1 MYLVKKKQQNV
12 CNNFVLDFSL
22 KTILPCCCDEKS
34 SQIKYLDKKNTTTK
48 WKGVIFAVRKK
59 YYSLPCLGTSFNLL
73 LFCKI
78 PDHIFLLL

>member
-34 SQIKYLDKKNTTTK
+34 SQIKYLD
-48 WKGVIFAVRKK
+48 RKK
-59 YYSLPCLGTSFNLL
+59 ILL
-73 LFCKI
+73 LNE
-78 PDHIFLLL
+78 